1 MSFSQVEGAGTINF
15 TQESKLSPLNKQITN
30 PLCWWRSVVQIYFHS
45 FRIPP
50 EDIPVRIR
58 QRVIRIQVT

>member
-1 MSFSQVEGAGTINF
+1 MEKCGA
-15 TQESKLSPLNKQITN
+15 
-30 PLCWWRSVVQIYFHS
+30 IYTECS

-58 QRVIRIQVT
+58 QRIIRIQVTQTGIRPIVQIAEGQPLPSCTTSPYILKTKFNS